1 MDDIAAIQS
10 QLARIAEQEAA
21 LRAERKRLERE
32 LAIAKAGRVF
42 DGPVVDASGSPV
54 DTAIDGIAASAS
66 GSGEAR

>member
-10 QLARIAEQEAA
+10 QLAKIAEQEAE

-42 DGPVVDASGSPV
+42 DGPIVDAAGDPV
-54 DTAIDGIAASAS
+54 GTAIEGVTGSAS
-66 GSGEAR
+66 GKGVAR